1 MAKITIDYEEYQ
13 NLLKYKKA
21 LQANKVL
28 ECFRNSIAGCSYEV
42 VYIGEKDEV
51 ILKLEKVIEELRE
64 ELNKANKKKGFFS
77 LFKH

>member
-1 MAKITIDYEEYQ
+1 MAQITIDYEEYQ
-13 NLLKYKKA
+13 NLLKYEKA
-21 LQANKVL
+21 LQENKVL

-51 ILKLEKVIEELRE
+51 IEKLENRIEELQS

>member
-1 MAKITIDYEEYQ
+1 MAQITIDYEEYQ

-42 VYIGEKDEV
+42 VYIGEKDEA
-51 ILKLEKVIEELRE
+51 ILKLEREIEELRN

-77 LFKH
+77 LFKF